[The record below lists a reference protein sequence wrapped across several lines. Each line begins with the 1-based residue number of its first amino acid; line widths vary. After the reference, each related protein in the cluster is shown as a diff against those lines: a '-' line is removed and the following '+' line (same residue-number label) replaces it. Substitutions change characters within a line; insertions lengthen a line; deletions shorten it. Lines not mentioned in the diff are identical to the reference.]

1 VLRFSLVLFLTKRVF
16 TKRRVVWNC
25 SGLALLALRERVV
38 SDPQG
43 TLSSWSGAD
52 GDVDPCSWFG
62 VECFHGYVV
71 TL

>member
-1 VLRFSLVLFLTKRVF
+1 MDGA
-16 TKRRVVWNC
+16 
-25 SGLALLALRERVV
+25 GLALLALRERVV

-43 TLSSWSGAD
+43 ALSSWSGED
-52 GDVDPCSWFG
+52 GDIDPCSWFG